1 MHMKTHFSSI
11 SSYRD
16 LSLCEFFQWTTL
28 IYIEILCQF
37 IAAHFQLICA
47 EAEQV
52 SPPPSEQDGLTEARP
67 VELETASIKQLE
79 IIRNLEDAI
88 NDMNIETANTGTRLN
103 VLETIATR
111 QRQVHTSSSSLT

>member
-1 MHMKTHFSSI
+1 M
-11 SSYRD
+11 
-16 LSLCEFFQWTTL
+16 
-28 IYIEILCQF
+28 
-37 IAAHFQLICA
+37 
-47 EAEQV
+47 
-52 SPPPSEQDGLTEARP
+52 SPPPSEDGLTEARL

-111 QRQVHTSSSSLT
+111 QRQVQQYKMCVQL